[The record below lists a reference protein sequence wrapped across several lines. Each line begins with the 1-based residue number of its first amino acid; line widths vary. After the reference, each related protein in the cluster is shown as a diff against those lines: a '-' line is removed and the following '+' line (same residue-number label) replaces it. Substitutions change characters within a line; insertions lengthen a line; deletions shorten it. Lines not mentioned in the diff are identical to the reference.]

1 MKGFYEL
8 SIIAGIA
15 ALFVIGMPLLF
26 QRSLKEYDISI
37 VVTGNETNIGISTDK
52 TFDFGRMPVGSSVK
66 KEIVIENDKESRV
79 KAIIKASGN
88 VSKLM
93 SFNKSLLINGN
104 ERAKV
109 PIEVKALSTGKFT
122 GKLSVEVKSARF
134 AALESLVSL
143 S

>member
-1 MKGFYEL
+1 MKRFYEL

-15 ALFVIGMPLLF
+15 ALFIIGMPLLF
-26 QRSLKEYDISI
+26 QRSLNEYDISI

-52 TFDFGRMPVGSSVK
+52 TLDFGRIPVGSSVK

-79 KAIIKASGN
+79 KAIIRASGN
-88 VSKLM
+88 VSKSM
-93 SFNKSLLINGN
+93 IFDESVLINGN
-104 ERAKV
+104 GQVKI
-109 PIEVKALSTGKFT
+109 PIEVKALATGKFT

-134 AALESLVSL
+134 AALESLVSF

>member
-1 MKGFYEL
+1 MKRFYEL

-37 VVTGNETNIGISTDK
+37 VVTGNETNIGISTDNAL
-52 TFDFGRMPVGSSVK
+52 DFGRIPVGSSVK

-79 KAIIKASGN
+79 KAIVRASGN
-88 VSKLM
+88 VSKSM
-93 SFNKSLLINGN
+93 IFDESVLINGN
-104 ERAKV
+104 GQAKI
-109 PIEVKALSTGKFT
+109 PIEVKAMATGKFT

-134 AALESLVSL
+134 AALESLVSF